1 MAFIEDILKR
11 TQKAKH
17 YYDADTGK
25 WKAEYAIADQH
36 YHDGSAWQDIDESL
50 ADDGLDGFTHKCE
63 KTRHIIRLGDTST
76 RRWYPR
82 RDHLTEYVEFGRLQ
96 GWTGTA
102 WANITLGTPTRTGN
116 KITWST
122 TNFDL
127 SLTNSWRKIKLE
139 AVLKTTTAKRRL
151 RWAVS
156 LNNLTWD
163 NWQLHGL
170 DDEVAGWIEKPVAWD
185 ANGSRKKPNVT
196 LTYDYSGGYVEFGG
210 DLSAAVLPITID
222 PTFTDGYGG
231 DVTTYIDTYIAVAYP
246 TTNYGT
252 DTYLWEGYY
261 DSTEWSSRSLLKFD
275 LSSIPSGATVTN
287 ATLSLYNPPNT
298 DYSSNIS
305 TYAVYRQKRAWV
317 ESEATWNIYSTG
329 NNWSTAGGFH
339 ADDCEQDAIGTR
351 EMSASESS
359 GYKSWDL
366 TDSKVQ
372 EWISGSFTNNG
383 ILIKATTEA
392 NENCYGFRS
401 SDYDLTGYRPKL
413 VVEYSI
419 PLTVQDATQAQTA
432 ENVVLTAYDPTGA
445 DVNIEGSTCWG
456 HTSGVQ
462 EGNVRTFAGNWTGT
476 GVISGSSDSEKILL
490 STGNYMQSEIVNTGA
505 NRIEL
510 FQNKYDLSAS
520 GLLKYRSGSN
530 VVNCEAAEWQS
541 YTGSFVSTGYAQIR
555 VEST

>member
-1 MAFIEDILKR
+1 MAFVEDVLKR

-17 YYDADTGK
+17 FYDADRGK
-25 WKAEYAIADQH
+25 WKAELAIADQH
-36 YHDGSAWQDIDESL
+36 YHDGSAWQDIDENL
-50 ADDGLDGFTHKCE
+50 ADDGLGGFTHKCE
-63 KTRHIIRLGDTST
+63 KTRHIIRMGSTST

-82 RDHLTEYVEFGRLQ
+82 RDHPTEYVEFGRLQ
-96 GWTGTA
+96 GWTGTQ
-102 WANITLGTPTRTGN
+102 WSNIDLGTPTRTGQ
-116 KITWST
+116 KIVWST

-127 SLTNSWRKIKLE
+127 SFTNTWHQLKLE
-139 AVLKTTTAKRRL
+139 AILKTTTAKRRL

-156 LNNLTWD
+156 LNNLTWN
-163 NWQLHGL
+163 NWELHGL
-170 DDEVAGWIEKPVAWD
+170 DDEVAGIIEKPVAWD

-196 LTYDYSGGYVEFGG
+196 LTYVYSGGYVEFGG

-261 DSTEWSSRSLLKFD
+261 DSTEWSARSLLKFD

-287 ATLSLYNPPNT
+287 ATLSLYSLT

-359 GYKSWDL
+359 GDKSWDL

-392 NENCYGFRS
+392 NANCYGFRS

-413 VVEYSI
+413 VVEYTTGGGI
-419 PLTVQDATQAQTA
+419 
-432 ENVVLTAYDPTGA
+432 TGA
-445 DVNIEGSTCWG
+445 TTWG
-456 HTSGVQ
+456 HVTGVV
-462 EGNVRTFAGNWTGT
+462 ETNVRTFAGNWTGT
-476 GVISGSSDSEKILL
+476 GVIENSGDGERVTLNAGEYMISEAVNMGAGSTIQILQNNYASGSTTTLEYRQG
-490 STGNYMQSEIVNTGA
+490 ST
-505 NRIEL
+505 
-510 FQNKYDLSAS
+510 SAECGTAAFASYS
-520 GLLKYRSGSN
+520 GTFTCSG
-530 VVNCEAAEWQS
+530 
-541 YTGSFVSTGYAQIR
+541 FVQIR
-555 VEST
+555 VTSTL